1 MNYDLKRLLGQ
12 QDPKL
17 LKVQQTI
24 SWQLVQSMRDDSVID
39 YESRRAL
46 ASVLS
51 LEILKHAEVTQYNR
65 EDGLSF
71 HVNTYVHTPQELAEL
86 LGIAYNLGQ
95 SAVKPRPNYYNNEIT

>member
-1 MNYDLKRLLGQ
+1 MNYDIKRLLGQ

-51 LEILKHAEVTQYNR
+51 LEILKHAEVAQYNR
-65 EDGLSF
+65 EDGLRF
-71 HVNTYVHTPQELAEL
+71 HVETYVYSPDNLEKL
-86 LGIAYNLGQ
+86 LGEAYNLGQ
-95 SAVKPRPNYYNNEIT
+95 MAVKPRPNYYNNEIT